1 MQEIPNAGPQ
11 PGADADSG
19 ARSEPAAGRTDGAA
33 SPPPRRNF
41 LRQAMAGAG
50 GIVVAA
56 SANGADATNPA
67 APPGT
72 AAGTQAKGAGEAA
85 RAGVQLIERPGS
97 DFMMDVIRTLDLDY
111 VSTNPGSSFRSLH
124 ESLVNYGGNR
134 KPELLT
140 CLHEEAAVAM
150 AHGYAKAAGK
160 PMGVFVHGTV
170 GLQHAAMAVYNAWV
184 DRVPVIIFAGN
195 GVDAD
200 KRRPGTEW
208 NHSVQDAAA
217 MVRDFVKWDDAPG
230 SLQHFAE
237 STVRAYKI
245 AMTPPTEPVLVMA
258 DIDLQEDAIHEKDLK
273 IPKLSRSIP
282 PQGDA
287 AALTE
292 AARWLAD
299 AKFPVIVADRMARD
313 QEGVDRL
320 VMLAEKLGAAVVDLG
335 GRMNFP
341 TRHPL
346 AHSDRRRVLMREADV
361 VLLLE
366 VADPWGQFNSFSDP
380 AKIKRFVA
388 RQGVKVI
395 NLSMQ
400 DVYIRSNYQDFQRY
414 MPVDLAINGDAQTSL
429 PALTEQVAKFMT
441 SERQRVAAE
450 RTATLARQGA
460 AAHAQL
466 LESAARGWD
475 ASPITTARLAAE
487 TYDVIRDEPWSL
499 VVSDRIPWA
508 RSLWP
513 ATQFHQM
520 LGGSGAQGVG
530 YAAPGA
536 VGAALANR
544 DRNRFSVTFQ
554 PDGDL
559 MYSPGVLW
567 TAAHHKIPLLMVMHN
582 NRGYYQ
588 EVMHL
593 QRMAAVHGRR
603 PDRALIGNEI
613 DRPAIDYAKLAQAH
627 GVWAEGPITD
637 PQKLNGAL
645 KRALAVVKSGLPA
658 LVDAVCQ
665 PR

>member
-1 MQEIPNAGPQ
+1 MADPN
-11 PGADADSG
+11 
-19 ARSEPAAGRTDGAA
+19 RPAAGDTPAPRRDFLKQAAAAAGAA
-33 SPPPRRNF
+33 AAAATGAAQAADPPK
-41 LRQAMAGAG
+41 
-50 GIVVAA
+50 AA
-56 SANGADATNPA
+56 SAPATPT
-67 APPGT
+67 APP
-72 AAGTQAKGAGEAA
+72 APAVSPGE
-85 RAGVQLIERPGS
+85 RVIERPGS
-97 DFMMDVIRTLDLDY
+97 DFMMDVIRTLSLDY

-124 ESLVNYGGNR
+124 ESLVNYAGNK

-140 CLHEEAAVAM
+140 CLHEESAVAL

-184 DRVPVIIFAGN
+184 DRVPIILFAGN
-195 GVDAD
+195 GIDAT

-217 MVRDFVKWDDAPG
+217 LVRDFVKWDDAPG

-245 AMTPPTEPVLVMA
+245 AMTPPMEPVLVMA
-258 DIDLQEDAIHEKDLK
+258 DIDLQEDAIHDTDLR

-282 PQGDA
+282 PMGDSG
-287 AALTE
+287 ALAE
-292 AARWLAD
+292 AAKWLVG

-313 QEGVDRL
+313 QAGVDAL
-320 VMLAEKLGAAVVDLG
+320 VALAETLGAAVVDLG

-341 TRHPL
+341 NQHPL
-346 AHSDRRRVLMREADV
+346 SHSDRRRALIRDADV

-380 AKIKRFVA
+380 HKIQRFVA
-388 RQGVKVI
+388 KQGVKIV

-414 MPVDLAINGDAQTSL
+414 MPVDLSINGDAQASL
-429 PALTEQVAKFMT
+429 PALTEQVAKLMT
-441 SERQRVAAE
+441 PERQRIAQERAAALGKQAE
-450 RTATLARQGA
+450 AARQQTREA
-460 AAHAQL
+460 
-466 LESAARGWD
+466 AARGWD
-475 ASPITTARLAAE
+475 ASPVTTARLAME
-487 TYDVIRDEPWSL
+487 TWDVIKGEPWSL
-499 VVSDRIPWA
+499 VVSDRIPWS
-508 RSLWP
+508 RSMWP
-513 ATQFHQM
+513 TTNYHQM
-520 LGGSGAQGVG
+520 LGGSGGQGVG

-536 VGAALANR
+536 IGAALANR
-544 DRNRFSVTFQ
+544 DRGLFSVTFQ

-559 MYSPGVLW
+559 MYAPGVLW
-567 TAAHHKIPLLMVMHN
+567 TAAHHQIPLLMVMHN

-593 QRMAAVHGRR
+593 QRMAALHRRR

-613 DRPAIDYAKLAQAH
+613 DNPAMDYAKLAQAH
-627 GVWAEGPITD
+627 GVWAEGPISD
-637 PQKLNGAL
+637 PKLLNAAL
-645 KRALAVVKSGLPA
+645 KRALAVVKSGRPA
-658 LVDAVCQ
+658 LVDVICQ